1 MRFENRR
8 QAGQEL
14 AERLLQWAG
23 DTDLTYGLVLALPR
37 GGVPVA
43 AEIAKV
49 LHIPLD
55 VVVARKIGV
64 PGSPEVGVG
73 AIVGDEP
80 PVFDRLALR
89 TLRLSED
96 RLGSDVAR
104 ERLELH
110 RREAL
115 YRKGSPPPRVAGRVV
130 LLVDD
135 GLATG
140 GTARAALRHLRSQ
153 GPARLIL
160 AVPVG
165 SPDTVEALREEA
177 DDVLCVH
184 VPRRFSSVG
193 EWYADFDQVS
203 DGEVISTLREVRSA
217 V

>member
-23 DTDLTYGLVLALPR
+23 DIDLTDGLVLALPR

-43 AEIAKV
+43 AEIAKA
-49 LHIPLD
+49 LHLPLD

-73 AIVGDEP
+73 AIVGEEP

-140 GTARAALRHLRSQ
+140 GTARAALRHLRGQ

-193 EWYADFDQVS
+193 EWYGDFDQVS
-203 DGEVISTLREVRSA
+203 DGEVISTLRNVRSG